1 MHHVTNDR
9 LFCSPAALILIL
21 VKKDKTTMT
30 SGQLY
35 ALELAARR
43 ERSLAQA
50 RLLKAGAGALKSAI
64 VRALHA
70 LKLKGMSHA

>member
-9 LFCSPAALILIL
+9 LSCSAAALILML
-21 VKKDKTTMT
+21 VKKDKTAMT
-30 SGQLY
+30 SAQLY

-50 RLLKAGAGALKSAI
+50 RLLKAGGHALKNAM

-70 LKLKGMSHA
+70 FKLKGMSHA